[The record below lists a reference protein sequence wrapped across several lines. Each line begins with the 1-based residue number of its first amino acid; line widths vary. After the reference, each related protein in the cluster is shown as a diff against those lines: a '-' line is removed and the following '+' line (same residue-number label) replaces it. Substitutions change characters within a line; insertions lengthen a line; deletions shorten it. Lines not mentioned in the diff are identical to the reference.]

1 MADIKITVN
10 AMTKT
15 ALTPVKPVVE
25 DVIANTVLT
34 KMKIETIAKELAQPW
49 KYGTALHRIARTH
62 KVPIQLVREINDAVT
77 AKAATFK
84 VVELIAPLEVTK

>member
-34 KMKIETIAKELAQPW
+34 KTKIETIAKELAQPW
-49 KYGTALHRIARTH
+49 KYGTALHRFAKAH
-62 KVPIQLVREINDAVT
+62 SVPIQLVREINDAVE
-77 AKAATFK
+77 AKSATFA
-84 VVELIAPLEVTK
+84 VVAPLEVIKVIK

>member
-1 MADIKITVN
+1 MADIKTTVN

-25 DVIANTVLT
+25 DVIANTILT
-34 KMKIETIAKELAQPW
+34 KVKIETIAKELAQPW
-49 KYGTALHRIARTH
+49 KYGTALHRFAKLH
-62 KVPIQLVREINDAVT
+62 NVPIQLVREINDAVT
-77 AKAATFK
+77 VKAATFK